1 MKDEELKESKL
12 LLEVEIKN
20 LQKFVD
26 PAKKIIEELELKE
39 KLEDED
45 KKPIPLSEEEKKKL
59 EDSKSEVL
67 LLEKEIKERED
78 KIKDIDE
85 ELKHREEVRLQIDN
99 SGVKDLDFEEEEIH
113 QRWNRELE
121 KHEEVKVPLIDQF
134 LHEFEFCDHIEI
146 KEELRVDGV
155 LQLDDEGLPI
165 EVVKEIKHIPWDKE
179 SVLKDLKLKLDLD
192 KANELVRRVKVYKH
206 NKKKGELEK
215 RLRECPGSGYWNEA
229 FGVEYEV
236 INGDKIVKHHGHII
250 EKWDKDDLI
259 FFEEKVKALEEAKVK
274 VDEKD
279 KKDKK
284 LFKRQSAYRE
294 VDGLL
299 LEALVEKLEE
309 GRPEKMEEYLK
320 LRKEIKDK
328 HPLED

>member
-39 KLEDED
+39 E
-45 KKPIPLSEEEKKKL
+45 LSEEEKKKL

-99 SGVKDLDFEEEEIH
+99 ALKDFEVDEDVIKSYILH
-113 QRWNRELE
+113 QL
-121 KHEEVKVPLIDQF
+121 K
-134 LHEFEFCDHIEI
+134 FCDHIEV
-146 KEELRVDGV
+146 KDEEDKI
-155 LQLDDEGLPI
+155 LD
-165 EVVKEIKHIPWDKE
+165 VKHIPWEKDAII
-179 SVLKDLKLKLDLD
+179 KDLKLKLDLD
-192 KANELVRRVKVYKH
+192 KANELVRRVKNYKH
-206 NKKKGELEK
+206 NKKKDELEK
-215 RLRECPGSGYWNEA
+215 RLKSLVQNNVYFLEV
-229 FGVEYEV
+229 FGEE
-236 INGDKIVKHHGHII
+236 IVDIKGEKHSVHHSNRIA
-250 EKWDKDDLI
+250 KWDKDDLI
-259 FFEEKVKALEEAKVK
+259 DFEDKVLKLEAAKLKLDEGEKKEKPIKDRELEY
-274 VDEKD
+274 
-279 KKDKK
+279 
-284 LFKRQSAYRE
+284 KRI
-294 VDGLL
+294 DGLL

-309 GRPEKMEEYLK
+309 GRPEKMVEYLK
-320 LRKEIKDK
+320 LRKEIKNK

>member
-39 KLEDED
+39 E
-45 KKPIPLSEEEKKKL
+45 LSEEEKKKL

-78 KIKDIDE
+78 KIKDINE

-99 SGVKDLDFEEEEIH
+99 ALKDVDFEEEEVH
-113 QRWNRELE
+113 KRWDRE
-121 KHEEVKVPLIDQF
+121 KEEVVEYKVPLINQF
-134 LHEFEFCDHIEI
+134 LHWFEWCDHIDI
-146 KEELRVDGV
+146 KDEEGNI
-155 LQLDDEGLPI
+155 I
-165 EVVKEIKHIPWDKE
+165 EKKHIPWEKDA
-179 SVLKDLKLKLDLD
+179 VIKDLKLKLDLD
-192 KANELVRRVKVYKH
+192 KANLLVQKIKDYKH
-206 NKKKGELEK
+206 SKKKGELEGK
-215 RLRECPGSGYWNEA
+215 LKDLTINNVYFLEA
-229 FGVEYEV
+229 FGEEV
-236 INGDKIVKHHGHII
+236 IEIKGEKFGLNVGDRVA
-250 EKWDKDDLI
+250 KWDKNDLI
-259 FFEEKVKALEEAKVK
+259 FFEEKIKELEEAKVK
-274 VDEKD
+274 VDAKRKKEKPI
-279 KKDKK
+279 
-284 LFKRQSAYRE
+284 LERLRAYKGI
-294 VDGLL
+294 DSLL

-309 GRPEKMEEYLK
+309 GRPEKMVEYLK

>member
-39 KLEDED
+39 E
-45 KKPIPLSEEEKKKL
+45 LSEEEKKKL

-85 ELKHREEVRLQIDN
+85 ELKHREEIKLQIDN
-99 SGVKDLDFEEEEIH
+99 ALKDVDFEEEEVH
-113 QRWNRELE
+113 KRWDRE
-121 KHEEVKVPLIDQF
+121 KEEVVEYKVPLINQF
-134 LHEFEFCDHIEI
+134 LHLFEWCDHIDI
-146 KEELRVDGV
+146 KDEEGNI
-155 LQLDDEGLPI
+155 I
-165 EVVKEIKHIPWDKE
+165 EKKHIPWEKDA
-179 SVLKDLKLKLDLD
+179 VIKDLKLKLDLD
-192 KANELVRRVKVYKH
+192 KANLLVKKIKDYKH
-206 NKKKGELEK
+206 NKKKGELES
-215 RLRECPGSGYWNEA
+215 RLHPLVENNVYFNAA
-229 FGVEYEV
+229 FGEEIEI
-236 INGDKIVKHHGHII
+236 INGEKHVVGEVRRIA
-250 EKWDKDDLI
+250 KWDKDDLI
-259 FFEEKVKALEEAKVK
+259 DFEAKVLKLEEAKVK
-274 VDEKD
+274 LDEKD
-279 KKDKK
+279 KKEKPIIERK
-284 LFKRQSAYRE
+284 LEYSKIDE
-294 VDGLL
+294 LL

-309 GRPEKMEEYLK
+309 GRPEKMVEYLK

>member
-26 PAKKIIEELELKE
+26 PAKKIIEELELK
-39 KLEDED
+39 DE
-45 KKPIPLSEEEKKKL
+45 LSEEEKKKL

-99 SGVKDLDFEEEEIH
+99 ALKDVDFEEEEVH
-113 QRWNRELE
+113 KRWDREKE
-121 KHEEVKVPLIDQF
+121 EEVEYKVPLINQF
-134 LHEFEFCDHIEI
+134 LHLFEWCDHIDI
-146 KEELRVDGV
+146 KDEEGNI
-155 LQLDDEGLPI
+155 I
-165 EVVKEIKHIPWDKE
+165 EKKHIPWEKDA
-179 SVLKDLKLKLDLD
+179 VIKDLKLKLDLD
-192 KANELVRRVKVYKH
+192 KANLLVQKIKDYKH
-206 NKKKGELEK
+206 NKKKGELEGK
-215 RLRECPGSGYWNEA
+215 LKDLTINNVYFLEA
-229 FGVEYEV
+229 FGEEV
-236 INGDKIVKHHGHII
+236 IEIKGEKFGLNVGDRVA
-250 EKWDKDDLI
+250 KWDKNDLI
-259 FFEEKVKALEEAKVK
+259 FFEEKIKELEEAKVK
-274 VDEKD
+274 VDAKRKKEKPI
-279 KKDKK
+279 
-284 LFKRQSAYRE
+284 LERLRAYKGI
-294 VDGLL
+294 DSLL

-309 GRPEKMEEYLK
+309 GRPEKMVEYLK